1 MITGDHLLIAVET
14 AKALNLGDK
23 VPGSDVVE
31 PLIRTAEGLSCT
43 PTCYIFPYLLS
54 SKSLFQNIFWQLFSN
69 FPTLTFCFLPVMD
82 DPIIFL
88 MILACSYWKI
98 KCVTSCYLLLCDV
111 ILGKYCQMS
120 IIVIDDRSVTVAR

>member
-43 PTCYIFPYLLS
+43 PTCYISPYLLS
-54 SKSLFQNIFWQLFSN
+54 S
-69 FPTLTFCFLPVMD
+69 
-82 DPIIFL
+82 
-88 MILACSYWKI
+88 
-98 KCVTSCYLLLCDV
+98 
-111 ILGKYCQMS
+111 
-120 IIVIDDRSVTVAR
+120 